1 MFGASNQHR
10 MREKTIDSF
19 AVHLSLVR
27 LFVLAW
33 VSTGLYTRA
42 MLWRVMIV
50 VGCLV
55 LGWSGRSY
63 AADPVVLDV
72 RTESTGGVLA
82 TATILFPVGPAI
94 IERLLTDYA
103 HWPELFDVRMRMA
116 EIREQD
122 GKVFTDIRID
132 HALLPGERRLLS
144 ETRTLPTGGLLTE
157 LKGGDF
163 KQYRRFWKLIPVD
176 GGTHTKA
183 EFELLVE
190 IDTIVPDWMVAA
202 AMKRDLES
210 HFRII
215 REKALAQQGLQ
226 SGR

>member
-1 MFGASNQHR
+1 M
-10 MREKTIDSF
+10 
-19 AVHLSLVR
+19 V
-27 LFVLAW
+27 
-33 VSTGLYTRA
+33 
-42 MLWRVMIV
+42 WRVMIV

-55 LGWSGRSY
+55 LGWTAQGY

-72 RTESTGGVLA
+72 RTESTGGMLA

-116 EIREQD
+116 EIREQN

-144 ETRTLPTGGLLTE
+144 ETRALPTGGLLTE

-163 KQYRRFWKLIPVD
+163 KQYRRLWKLTPAD
-176 GGTHTKA
+176 GGVHTKA
-183 EFELLVE
+183 EFELFVE
-190 IDTIVPDWMVAA
+190 IDTIAPDWMVVM
-202 AMKRDLES
+202 AMRRDLES

-215 REKALAQQGLQ
+215 REKALAQQALQ